1 MKRASIRMIAAAAVL
16 GALFGATQ
24 LSIAGSAVAQ
34 TPAKPPAQT
43 TPIKKVMG
51 ENFGGLQTIL
61 YGLIS
66 ANYQAIPSQADV
78 IYQHSV
84 DLRTLIPDSAKSQQE
99 KFLALANNLGVH
111 AQDLK
116 SISTTLME
124 HDKTR
129 KEPGSDYLR
138 EALASHYGGLVTTCV
153 TCHNLFRPLPMPPP
167 PAK

>member
-1 MKRASIRMIAAAAVL
+1 MKRARIRTVAAVAVL
-16 GALFGATQ
+16 SVIFGGAL
-24 LSIAGSAVAQ
+24 LSIAGSVV
-34 TPAKPPAQT
+34 AQT

-66 ANYQAIPSQADV
+66 ANYQAIPAQADA
-78 IYQHSV
+78 IHQHSV
-84 DLRTLIPDSAKSQQE
+84 DLRTLIPDSAKGQQE

-116 SISTTLME
+116 SISMTLME

-138 EALASHYGGLVTTCV
+138 EALASHYGGLVSTCV
-153 TCHNLFRPLPMPPP
+153 TCHNLFRPLPVPL
-167 PAK
+167 K

>member
-1 MKRASIRMIAAAAVL
+1 MMKRARIRIGAAAAAL
-16 GALFGATQ
+16 CLLFGATS
-24 LSIAGSAVAQ
+24 LWIARTAAAQ
-34 TPAKPPAQT
+34 TPT

-66 ANYQAIPSQADV
+66 ANYQAIPAQADV
-78 IYQHSV
+78 IHQHAM
-84 DLRTLIPDSAKSQQE
+84 DLRTLIPDSAKDQRE

-116 SISTTLME
+116 SISETLME
-124 HDKTR
+124 HDKAR

-138 EALASHYGGLVTTCV
+138 EALASHYGGMVTTCV
-153 TCHNLFRPLPMPPP
+153 TCHNLFRPLPL
-167 PAK
+167 K

>member
-1 MKRASIRMIAAAAVL
+1 MRARIRMVAAAAVL
-16 GALFGATQ
+16 GVLFGATQ

-34 TPAKPPAQT
+34 TPAQT

-66 ANYQAIPSQADV
+66 ANYAAIPAQADV
-78 IYQHSV
+78 IRQHAT
-84 DLRTLIPDSAKSQQE
+84 DLRTLIPDSAKGQQE
-99 KFLALANNLGVH
+99 KFLALASNLGVH

-116 SISTTLME
+116 SISETLME

-129 KEPGSDYLR
+129 KQPGTDYLR
-138 EALASHYGGLVTTCV
+138 EALASHYGGMVTTCV
-153 TCHNLFRPLPMPPP
+153 TCHNLFRPLPVQMPS
-167 PAK
+167 K